1 MNKKVA
7 KYLNKKNNNNY
18 TFLDKILSFYTS
30 GQFEIL
36 LINNKA
42 TEIEFFPSIENK
54 NSIQVYFNYYNLSAI
69 IEFKEE
75 YYEYCK
81 YKPGCSPEELENSI
95 IKEQYNDEFDIE
107 IFIKSFIK
115 TIDLDDN
122 CKKIKKSNIV
132 KKGKKKLYSILSIVS
147 LIMPWIILGIIALC
161 SYIMQKDIKLN
172 VWFGIIIVISIVFW
186 AIFDE
191 KSKKLK

>member
-1 MNKKVA
+1 MNKRV
-7 KYLNKKNNNNY
+7 LNYINKLDESNY
-18 TFLDKILSFYTS
+18 TFLDKILSFYAS

-81 YKPGCSPEELENSI
+81 YKPGCSSEELENSI
-95 IKEQYNDEFDIE
+95 IKEQYKDEFDIE

-122 CKKIKKSNIV
+122 CKKSNIV
-132 KKGKKKLYSILSIVS
+132 KNNKKKLYSILSMLS
-147 LIMPWIILGIIALC
+147 LITPWIILGMIVLC
-161 SYIMQKDIKLN
+161 SYIMPKDIKLN
-172 VWFGIIIVISIVFW
+172 VWFGIIIVVSIVVW
-186 AIFDE
+186 AIFDG
-191 KSKKLK
+191 